1 MRAFVGL
8 TLALNIAFSS
18 LFGGML
24 NYFDMKDSKD
34 NFFRLH
40 IRANSDLEEDQEL
53 KLKVRDAVLEVTSV
67 LAEGSKSKAEAIAAV
82 KDGLSLIED
91 VATDVLR
98 ENGSAQAVSVEVKRE
113 YFEYREYGNFYL
125 PAGYYDSLIIELGSG
140 QGHNWWCVVFPAVC
154 ISGSAEAETVMA
166 VNTSSI
172 PEDLRLAQTPAP
184 QKVKYEFWI
193 VNAIKEL
200 LGLK

>member
-1 MRAFVGL
+1 MKTFLGL

-18 LFGGML
+18 VLGGLL
-24 NYFDMKDSKD
+24 NYFSMEESKD

-40 IRANSDLEEDQEL
+40 IRANSDLEEDQAL
-53 KLKVRDAVLEVTSV
+53 KLKVRDAVLEVTTE
-67 LAEGSKSKAEAIAAV
+67 LTATAASKAEAIEAV
-82 KDGLSLIED
+82 KNGIDRIEN
-91 VATDVLR
+91 AANKTL
-98 ENGSAQAVSVEVKRE
+98 EANGSDQTASVAIKRE

-140 QGHNWWCVVFPAVC
+140 EGHNWWCVIFPAVC

-166 VNTSSI
+166 VDTNTI
-172 PEDLRLAQTPAP
+172 PSELRLATDPAP

-193 VNAIKEL
+193 VKAVKEL
-200 LGLK
+200 FGLK

>member
-1 MRAFVGL
+1 MKTFLGL

-24 NYFDMKDSKD
+24 NYFDMTESKD

-40 IRANSDLEEDQEL
+40 IRANSDLEADQEL

-67 LAEGSKSKAEAIAAV
+67 LTEGATSKAEAMDAV
-82 KDGLSLIED
+82 KDGISLIED
-91 VATDVLR
+91 AATEVLR
-98 ENGSAQAVSVEVKRE
+98 ENGSHQAISVEVKRE

-154 ISGSAEAETVMA
+154 ISGSADAETVMA
-166 VNTSSI
+166 VNTNSI
-172 PEDLRLAQTPAP
+172 PEELRLAQNPAP

-200 LGLK
+200 FGIK

>member
-1 MRAFVGL
+1 MKAFVGL

-67 LAEGSKSKAEAIAAV
+67 LTEGTKSKTEAIDAV
-82 KDGLSLIED
+82 KAGLSLIED
-91 VATDVLR
+91 AANEVLV
-98 ENGSAQAVSVEVKRE
+98 ENGSDQSLSVEVKRE

-125 PAGYYDSLIIELGSG
+125 PAGYYDSLIIELGNG

>member
-1 MRAFVGL
+1 MKAFVGL

-53 KLKVRDAVLEVTSV
+53 KLKVRDAVLEITSV
-67 LAEGSKSKAEAIAAV
+67 LAEGAKSKAEAIAAV

-98 ENGSAQAVSVEVKRE
+98 ENGSEQAVSVEVKRE